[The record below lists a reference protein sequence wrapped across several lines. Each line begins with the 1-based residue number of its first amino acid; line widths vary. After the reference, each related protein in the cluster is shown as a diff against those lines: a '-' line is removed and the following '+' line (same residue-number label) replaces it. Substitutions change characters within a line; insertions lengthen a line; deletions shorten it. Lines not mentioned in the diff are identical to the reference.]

1 MSNPLNVVII
11 EDAKRATDG
20 LFLRRFADVKIYFP
34 IIASNKPLL
43 AVPFQASGNLQLRLQ
58 IANLDIG
65 RMAIFYT
72 TKNDSRLTHKFAG
85 MPLKR
90 ALKMIDELSDVDG
103 LLIQSDQEAWFAI
116 DKRGIKKALNTIL

>member
-1 MSNPLNVVII
+1 MPLNTYII
-11 EDAKRATDG
+11 ENASKDMNSS
-20 LFLRRFADVKIYFP
+20 FLQKFADIEIYFS
-34 IIASNKPLL
+34 IMESNKPLQNGS
-43 AVPFQASGNLQLRLQ
+43 VQASANLQLRLQ

-72 TKNDSRLTHKFAG
+72 TKADSRLTHKYAG

-116 DKRGIKKALNTIL
+116 DKQGIKKTLDAI